1 VEVFKLTVICPKCK
15 TIWQGD
21 VLPETT
27 LKECRK
33 CDATV
38 FKVSRYKGYI
48 YVMSTKSLRG
58 SVKVGRTWSVPQ
70 RRRGLSTPVPENY
83 VTLAYFGSSNPAKDE
98 ARVKKKLAKHN
109 LAKEHYRLEPSLAVA
124 EIRTAL
130 SYRDPLY
137 VLPRLRPKYEATL
150 EERRMLPWKIPSAKR
165 QRRGARRPETAVR
178 ARRPPALE
186 LARSVRA

>member
-1 VEVFKLTVICPKCK
+1 
-15 TIWQGD
+15 
-21 VLPETT
+21 
-27 LKECRK
+27 
-33 CDATV
+33 
-38 FKVSRYKGYI
+38 
-48 YVMSTKSLRG
+48 M
-58 SVKVGRTWSVPQ
+58 
-70 RRRGLSTPVPENY
+70 STPVPENY

-165 QRRGARRPETAVR
+165 PRRGARRPETGVR

-186 LARSVRA
+186 RARSVRA